1 MERKKCI
8 DCKKNRD
15 IKFFGVQRK
24 YVSVKGKGIS
34 FHIYPC
40 CKDCQYKRNR
50 KSLLRSKKNILDTKE
65 YQKKYNAKWQKE
77 NAEKRNAYMRKYRS
91 DGKSFKT

>member
-1 MERKKCI
+1 MARKKCI

-24 YVSVKGKGIS
+24 YVSTKGKGVS
-34 FHIYPC
+34 LHLYAC

-50 KSLLRSKKNILDTKE
+50 KSLLRSKRNQKKWKE
-65 YQKKYNAKWQKE
+65 YQKIYHKKWQKE
-77 NAEKRNAYMRKYRS
+77 TGYGSKKYMKKSDRK
-91 DGKSFKT
+91 KF

>member
-1 MERKKCI
+1 MARKKCI
-8 DCKKNRD
+8 DCEKNRD

-24 YVSVKGKGIS
+24 YVSTKGKGIS
-34 FHIYPC
+34 LHLYPC

-50 KSLLRSKKNILDTKE
+50 KSLLRSKENLKKWNE
-65 YQKKYNAKWQKE
+65 YQKKYNAKWQQE
-77 NAEKRNAYMRKYRS
+77 NRNGTDWQKKYRS